1 MSMQQNVIL
10 PALVIAGALMA
21 FIVYISNVLVGM
33 PIQWL
38 NANWFNYGQF
48 TFPVAF
54 LITDVINRL
63 FGARRAFWVIAIGF
77 LGGVAY
83 FLLSGGNIGEGF
95 GDPWSVGRIAAG
107 SLSAFVVGQFL
118 DVSVFNALRQRA
130 WWFGPLVSSLVASL
144 IDTLIFYFIAASG
157 SGNWMNFASVDF
169 GVKVIVALV
178 ALVPFRILIAGVF
191 AQRGNTNAA

>member
-1 MSMQQNVIL
+1 M
-10 PALVIAGALMA
+10 
-21 FIVYISNVLVGM
+21 
-33 PIQWL
+33 
-38 NANWFNYGQF
+38 
-48 TFPVAF
+48 
-54 LITDVINRL
+54 
-63 FGARRAFWVIAIGF
+63 
-77 LGGVAY
+77 
-83 FLLSGGNIGEGF
+83 
-95 GDPWSVGRIAAG
+95 GRIAAG